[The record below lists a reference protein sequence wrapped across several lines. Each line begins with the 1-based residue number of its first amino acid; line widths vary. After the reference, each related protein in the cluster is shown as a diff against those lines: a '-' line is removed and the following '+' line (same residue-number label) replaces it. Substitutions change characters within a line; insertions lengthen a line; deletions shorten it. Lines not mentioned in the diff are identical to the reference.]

1 MPGAIVMRRLFS
13 MSVVAVAMSSSLLA
27 GRAAVAADNYAY
39 DPVHS
44 SISFKVRHL
53 EISYVHG
60 RFNDASGSF
69 TIDRNDPSKSSFE
82 LTIKADS
89 IDSGNKGRDDHLRSG
104 DFFDTKQ
111 FPTITF
117 KSTSVK
123 AAKAGYEVTG
133 DFTMH
138 GKTQKITFALEG
150 GKEAEVMGM
159 KKIGFSTELMIK
171 RSDYA
176 MEKKMI
182 GSMLADDV
190 KVYIDLEGIKK

>member
-1 MPGAIVMRRLFS
+1 MRRLFS
-13 MSVVAVAMSSSLLA
+13 MLVIAVALSSALLA
-27 GRAAVAADNYAY
+27 GRTAVAADNYAY

-53 EISYVHG
+53 DISYVHG
-60 RFNDASGSF
+60 RFNEASGKF
-69 TIDRNDPSKSSFE
+69 TIDRDDPSKSSFE

-89 IDSGNKGRDDHLRSG
+89 VDTGNKGRDDHLRSG

-111 FPTITF
+111 YPTITF
-117 KSTSVK
+117 KSTAVK
-123 AAKAGYEVTG
+123 AARGGYEVTG

-150 GKEAEVMGM
+150 GKEAEAMGM

-182 GSMLADDV
+182 GTMLADDV
-190 KVYIDLEGIKK
+190 KVYIDIEGIKK